1 MFLQSRK
8 NSFTTVMA
16 RRIFRLAFTPFLP
29 QSNLHSSTMSV
40 NRLVQS
46 CFRRAAAATNVT
58 TRRLTPSINLSS
70 QPLNFSTV
78 KLGSKE
84 ETSQRSSKS
93 PHSKLLRVCSA
104 RNANP
109 HFAAIEAELLR
120 LDWKEAMDALVS
132 DWQKDGRW
140 DNLLELENN
149 VRNYVDKNLPYLS
162 LSFEDEDEM
171 YDRTDGGMPSMK
183 LVDRIRL
190 DHFPYET
197 IISGAVKHAIS
208 GDVILIPSQ
217 IKDSDL
223 EMQKIMAELYER
235 ISMLS
240 NAGKLLDTMTNFE
253 LESGTED
260 ETTWTAHRTACSNC
274 YRLVVSGWFLLWR
287 RLREANKQM
296 IEESEASEVLKATS
310 AIDIHPEEEIYVWS
324 NKWIDFCTLRREVE
338 GEESEDELTLLGGI
352 AQKDKALMM
361 GVSKMMSLSEKASV
375 EARAAELNKQIEL
388 LFP

>member
-1 MFLQSRK
+1 
-8 NSFTTVMA
+8 
-16 RRIFRLAFTPFLP
+16 
-29 QSNLHSSTMSV
+29 
-40 NRLVQS
+40 
-46 CFRRAAAATNVT
+46 
-58 TRRLTPSINLSS
+58 
-70 QPLNFSTV
+70 
-78 KLGSKE
+78 
-84 ETSQRSSKS
+84 
-93 PHSKLLRVCSA
+93 
-104 RNANP
+104 
-109 HFAAIEAELLR
+109 
-120 LDWKEAMDALVS
+120 MDALVS

-338 GEESEDELTLLGGI
+338 GEDSEDELTLLGGI